1 MRRGISTTSPVI
13 VLNIKNNKHMRQR
26 VKRVI
31 IPYHKRTLNSRMR
44 RESKRKDNVD
54 TLLILLDELLK

>member
-1 MRRGISTTSPVI
+1 
-13 VLNIKNNKHMRQR
+13 MRQR

-31 IPYHKRTLNSRMR
+31 IHYHKRTPNSRMR

-54 TLLILLDELLK
+54 TLLMLLDELLK

>member
-1 MRRGISTTSPVI
+1 
-13 VLNIKNNKHMRQR
+13 MRQR

-44 RESKRKDNVD
+44 REAKRKDNVD
-54 TLLILLDELLK
+54 TLLMLLDELLK